1 MIAASDPQKTIRKEV
16 RERMRNIGID
26 IGRGKCIVYMADGKG
41 KVHDVAQNS
50 SGPPMPGKIPEAFQ
64 ASFVVAAQPAAD
76 PGGTTHQDA
85 NSLIHGHVK
94 HADHAYRDHPGSNLV
109 NLFARLFEFF
119 PFYVVHV
126 SLRLDLIYKLFD
138 YLHTNFGALLW
149 VGYLFCIAT
158 CEAKFSLIAT
168 NLKLGP
174 SSRL

>member
-1 MIAASDPQKTIRKEV
+1 MVDAS
-16 RERMRNIGID
+16 
-26 IGRGKCIVYMADGKG
+26 
-41 KVHDVAQNS
+41 HDVSRNS
-50 SGPPMPGKIPEAFQ
+50 SGPSTSGKIPEAFE
-64 ASFVVAAQPAAD
+64 ASFVVTVQLVAD
-76 PGGTTHQDA
+76 PRGTA
-85 NSLIHGHVK
+85 YLEVGSLLHGHVK
-94 HADHAYRDHPGSNLV
+94 HAYHADSNHSDSNLV
-109 NLFARLFEFF
+109 VLLLFARLFEFF

-138 YLHTNFGALLW
+138 YLHTNFGALLY